1 MGFMVT
7 GVLLTFVLAAVFNAL
22 IIWVVSKLNL
32 GLRVKSFGSA
42 IVAAIV
48 IALVSAILTF
58 LLGSLGISVG
68 TGILG
73 PLVSLIVAAIVLLI
87 SGNLLPNLE
96 VRGFWGAILAAIA
109 MALLTWLATTLVGLL

>member
-48 IALVSAILTF
+48 IARSASRPTDRRADP
-58 LLGSLGISVG
+58 
-68 TGILG
+68 G
-73 PLVSLIVAAIVLLI
+73 P
-87 SGNLLPNLE
+87 
-96 VRGFWGAILAAIA
+96 
-109 MALLTWLATTLVGLL
+109 